1 MSKNGGE
8 ELFHCSCSEVVSSR
22 VSEID
27 RFDQEVFNSQRILTE
42 NTLRSVLSLQM
53 EGMCQI
59 GMTNPDA
66 GQNHFIP
73 SYSHPWRITGAKSR
87 LNTMQLIRISQIPTR
102 LPTTRSEELK
112 S

>member
-1 MSKNGGE
+1 MSRNGGE
-8 ELFHCSCSEVVSSR
+8 ELFNRSCSEVVSSR

-27 RFDQEVFNSQRILTE
+27 AFDQEVFNSQITRTE
-42 NTLRSVLSLQM
+42 NTLWSVLSLQK

-73 SYSHPWRITGAKSR
+73 SYSHPWRMEWNGVSR
-87 LNTMQLIRISQIPTR
+87 HVDN
-102 LPTTRSEELK
+102 
-112 S
+112 